1 MFGGPKA
8 LSTALVLL
16 VALAGGSWAAE
27 QPAGS
32 LGRRG
37 GRLGSSDVAPIESD
51 TARVATLV
59 KQLGARTFAA
69 RQRAQKA
76 IVAVGV
82 PAKEALQAAC
92 HDADWEVRSR
102 ARQALAAI
110 LEVEFETQL
119 NAFLADET
127 SAAGQ
132 RLPGWERFSLA
143 AGDTSAARRLFGDMQ
158 RAERALM
165 QADDDPEHASRLLEQ
180 RAAHFAQQMADAPGA
195 QQPRISLGSIAAIIF
210 VASNPEVPVADSTGL
225 AIDRLALQTPFFNA
239 MNLRPTA
246 EPLRKLIGALIAR
259 PFDADSLVSYCNVD
273 IALHYD
279 LKEIVGPSK
288 QLLVGAAAPAS
299 RLRYPI
305 LALGKFG
312 SVEHVPIIE
321 PLLKD
326 ARPAD
331 VPNRRQDSGTEVRDV
346 ALAVLV
352 HLTGQNLADYGLK
365 HVKSDQTQLF
375 QLDSLGFHDA
385 TARES
390 ALKKWRE
397 WSLRHNPRPTK

>member
-1 MFGGPKA
+1 MFGGQRA
-8 LSTALVLL
+8 LSPALLL
-16 VALAGGSWAAE
+16 FALAAGGWAAE
-27 QPAGS
+27 QPADN
-32 LGRRG
+32 LAG
-37 GRLGSSDVAPIESD
+37 GPRNGPSAVAPIEAD
-51 TARVATLV
+51 TARVATLIR
-59 KQLGARTFAA
+59 QLGARTFAA

-76 IVAVGV
+76 LIAVGV

-102 ARQALAAI
+102 ARQALDAV
-110 LEVEFETQL
+110 LEVEFEARL
-119 NAFLADET
+119 SAFLSDET

-132 RLPGWERFSLA
+132 QLPSWDRFSEV
-143 AGDTSAARRLFGDMQ
+143 AGNTSAARRLFGDMQ
-158 RAERALM
+158 RAERGLM
-165 QADDDPEHASRLLEQ
+165 QADDDPEHASRLLDQ
-180 RAAHFAQQMADAPGA
+180 RAAQFAQQLEEAQAP
-195 QQPRISLGSIAAIIF
+195 QQPRISLGSIAAIVF
-210 VASNPEVPVADSTGL
+210 AASNPEVPVADATGL
-225 AIDRLALQTPFFNA
+225 AIDRLALQRTFFDA

-246 EPLRKLIGALIAR
+246 EPLRKLVVALIAR

-273 IALHYD
+273 IALRYD

-288 QLLVGAAAPAS
+288 QLLAGGGAPAS

-312 SVEHVPIIE
+312 SAEHVPIIE

-331 VPNRRQDSGTEVRDV
+331 VPNRRQDPGTEVRDV

-352 HLTGQNLADYGLK
+352 HLTGQDLADYGLK
-365 HVKSDQTQLF
+365 HAKRDPMQLF
-375 QLDSLGFHDA
+375 QFNSLSFPDA
-385 TARES
+385 AARES

-397 WSLRHNPRPTK
+397 WSLRHPSQPTPK